1 MSTPTSEPEIRRVD
15 RILAFTALGLIAAS
29 ILGFVSIMIG
39 TANGMDQAAFAE
51 GAWPYIAS
59 ILYWGPPLA
68 FALIVTLLVMSFVRK
83 GRAASRS

>member
-15 RILAFTALGLIAAS
+15 RFLAFAALGLIAAS
-29 ILGFVSIMIG
+29 ILGFISIMIG
-39 TANGMDQAAFAE
+39 TANGMDEAAFAE
-51 GAWPYIAS
+51 GVWPFVAS

-68 FALIVTLLVMSFVRK
+68 FVLIITLLVMSFIRK

>member
-15 RILAFTALGLIAAS
+15 RILAFTALGLVAAS
-29 ILGFVSIMIG
+29 VLGFVSIMIG
-39 TANGMDQAAFAE
+39 TASGMDEQSFGQ
-51 GAWPYIAS
+51 GAWPFVAS

-68 FALIVTLLVMSFVRK
+68 FVLIITLLIMSFVRK

>member
-1 MSTPTSEPEIRRVD
+1 MSTPTPEPEIRRLD

-29 ILGFVSIMIG
+29 ILGFVTIIIG
-39 TANGMDQAAFAE
+39 TTNGMNEAAFAE
-51 GAWPYIAS
+51 GAWPFIAS

-68 FALIVTLLVMSFVRK
+68 FILIIALLIMSFVRK